1 MQDPELARAVRLRL
15 WSEHLSCDS
24 GELEGDPAEIVD
36 ERWRP
41 VAEEQLARR
50 ERGEP
55 PAEKLMLLPHI
66 SRRTKGV
73 LGPLNGF
80 LVDG

>member
-1 MQDPELARAVRLRL
+1 MSDSVIFTRRNFLKLA
-15 WSEHLSCDS
+15 
-24 GELEGDPAEIVD
+24 GIGVD
-36 ERWRP
+36 G
-41 VAEEQLARR
+41 AAA
-50 ERGEP
+50 GCAKP

>member
-15 WSEHLSCDS
+15 WSEHLGCDAT
-24 GELEGDPAEIVD
+24 ELEGDPAEIVD

-41 VAEEQLARR
+41 VAEGQLARR
-50 ERGEP
+50 ERRDP
-55 PAEKLMLLPHI
+55 PTEKVMLLPRI